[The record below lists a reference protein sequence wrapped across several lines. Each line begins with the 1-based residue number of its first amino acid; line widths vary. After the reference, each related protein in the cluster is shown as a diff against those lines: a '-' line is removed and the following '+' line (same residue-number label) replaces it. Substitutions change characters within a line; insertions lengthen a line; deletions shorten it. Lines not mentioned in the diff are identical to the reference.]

1 MSFRQLNVPSLGR
14 TLSNVMACPSS
25 AEPESHEPGLEAYRE
40 LGNCIHVHG
49 EGGETHS
56 RQAVGQWLKRHG
68 RRSDF
73 FLCCQI
79 CHEGWDPVAQRSVD
93 RFAPEAVAAD
103 VAGDLSLI
111 RTEYL
116 DLVYVANAPG
126 RPIEPVIEAIAG
138 EIAAGRVR
146 AFGARNWG
154 PEHLRAAHAC
164 ARRLGAPGLGAIVT
178 TELALPVANCPLWP
192 QDIPFAQ
199 LEPIVRELGLAVLAH
214 ADPFNLGEHLFADN
228 HSPVHRRW
236 QQRWDSPANRELARR
251 VRALAAARGLTP
263 VELNLAWLF
272 QRSFPVVALVGLPDL
287 LTHRRVHLERASQH
301 LADEP
306 FPSS

>member
-1 MSFRQLNVPSLGR
+1 
-14 TLSNVMACPSS
+14 MACPSS

-126 RPIEPVIEAIAG
+126 GNFGRDGSAG
-138 EIAAGRVR
+138 LSSKQGEKFWRLLGRVR
-146 AFGARNWG
+146 
-154 PEHLRAAHAC
+154 P
-164 ARRLGAPGLGAIVT
+164 
-178 TELALPVANCPLWP
+178 
-192 QDIPFAQ
+192 
-199 LEPIVRELGLAVLAH
+199 
-214 ADPFNLGEHLFADN
+214 
-228 HSPVHRRW
+228 
-236 QQRWDSPANRELARR
+236 
-251 VRALAAARGLTP
+251 
-263 VELNLAWLF
+263 
-272 QRSFPVVALVGLPDL
+272 
-287 LTHRRVHLERASQH
+287 
-301 LADEP
+301 
-306 FPSS
+306 